1 MQLSLPSNVLLKSGL
16 HSGFF
21 PTNLLTFMASISAPN
36 YANPYAARN
45 LCRIVGFTCLA
56 GFLFDLLLL
65 ALPPNLGSLEWRVGF
80 MQQIGDRSIILLFG
94 AALTMFGSLDSRQ
107 WLKQLAMGCLVVG
120 VVFHLSC
127 ILLLRDSMVLQQQAI
142 ANISN
147 QAAELQTQLEASE
160 NDPAVA
166 EVSPEERQ
174 QVAQLLT
181 TRAETLRQNART
193 GILKAGLST
202 VGNLVVIG
210 LGLVSLGRYG
220 MRQR

>member
-1 MQLSLPSNVLLKSGL
+1 
-16 HSGFF
+16 
-21 PTNLLTFMASISAPN
+21 MASISAPN
-36 YANPYAARN
+36 FANPYAARTI
-45 LCRIVGFTCLA
+45 CRIVGFTCLA
-56 GFLFDLLLL
+56 GFLFDFLLL
-65 ALPPNLGSLEWRVGF
+65 ALPPSLGDLEWRVGF

-94 AALTMFGSLDSRQ
+94 AALTLFGSLDSRQ
-107 WLKQLAMGCLVVG
+107 WLKQLAMGCLIVG

-142 ANISN
+142 ANIST

-160 NDPAVA
+160 SDPAAA

-174 QVAQLLT
+174 QVSQLLT
-181 TRAETLRQNART
+181 SRAETLRQNART

-202 VGNLVVIG
+202 IGNLVVIG
-210 LGLVSLGRYG
+210 LGLISLGRYG

>member
-1 MQLSLPSNVLLKSGL
+1 
-16 HSGFF
+16 
-21 PTNLLTFMASISAPN
+21 MASISAPN
-36 YANPYAARN
+36 FAHPYAAKS

-65 ALPPNLGSLEWRVGF
+65 ALPPNPGSLEWRVGF
-80 MQQIGDRSIILLFG
+80 MQQVGDRSIILLFG

-127 ILLLRDSMVLQQQAI
+127 ILLLRDSLTLQQQTI
-142 ANISN
+142 TNISN
-147 QAAELQTQLEASE
+147 QAAQLQTQLQQTE
-160 NDPAVA
+160 NELTA

-174 QVAQLLT
+174 QVSQLLT

-202 VGNLVVIG
+202 VGNLIVIG